1 MNPNQDLR
9 AAMYSDAEL
18 GEVMSC
24 LHQGADASLPL
35 HHGSCPLLEA
45 TTVEVAA
52 ALLEHGANIDA
63 EDDYGRGVLHA
74 LAYTTQARAMANL
87 YQGRGANPEIRDVDG
102 RTALLH
108 CLASPQGSKAA
119 PLALLA
125 IGANSY
131 ATDAQG
137 NNALHCWAQGRADIS
152 TGQRLLE
159 VGVDATARNRLGQSV
174 SDLLCENLHGERIL
188 AQKVLGSHFEC
199 LELQQSTPGVSLHS
213 SPRRV

>member
-9 AAMYSDAEL
+9 AAIYSDAEL

-24 LHQGADASLPL
+24 LHQGADANLPL

-45 TTVEVAA
+45 STVEVAA

-87 YQGRGANPEIRDVDG
+87 YQEHGANPEIRDVDG

-108 CLASPQGSKAA
+108 CLASPQGSKDA
-119 PLALLA
+119 PLALLV
-125 IGANSY
+125 IGANAF

-137 NNALHCWAQGRADIS
+137 NNALHCWAMGRADS
-152 TGQRLLE
+152 PTGQRLLE
-159 VGVDATARNRLGQSV
+159 LGVDATARNRLDQSV
-174 SDLLCENLHGERIL
+174 SDLLFDFLHVDRIL
-188 AQKVLGSHFEC
+188 AQNVLGSHFERI
-199 LELQQSTPGVSLHS
+199 ELQQSTQEVPLHS

>member
-9 AAMYSDAEL
+9 AAIYVDAEF

-24 LHQGADASLPL
+24 LRQGADANLPL

-45 TTVEVAA
+45 STVEVAT
-52 ALLEHGANIDA
+52 ALLEHGANINA

-87 YQGRGANPEIRDVDG
+87 FYGNGANSEIRDVDG

-108 CLASPQGSKAA
+108 CLASPQGAKDA
-119 PLALLA
+119 PLSLLD
-125 IGANSY
+125 IGAD
-131 ATDAQG
+131 AFALDAQG
-137 NNALHCWAQGRADIS
+137 NNALHCWAEGRADIS

-159 VGVDATARNRLGQSV
+159 FGVDAAARNRLGQSV
-174 SDLLCENLHGERIL
+174 SDLLNDNLHGERIL
-188 AQKVLGSHFEC
+188 AQKVLGSHFERI
-199 LELQQSTPGVSLHS
+199 ELQQVTADVPLHS
-213 SPRRV
+213 KPRRV